1 MVFWR
6 AIWFV
11 KFVTIFFFLFIR
23 KVYGCNGCV
32 SVMLAVAA
40 ASEVFSKLVSFM
52 IAEWLLLW
60 LVTFNVYGLN
70 QK

>member
-1 MVFWR
+1 MPYGLLSL
-6 AIWFV
+6 
-11 KFVTIFFFLFIR
+11 FFFLFIRKVFR

-60 LVTFNVYGLN
+60 LVTFNVFDLN

>member
-1 MVFWR
+1 MPYGLLSLLL
-6 AIWFV
+6 
-11 KFVTIFFFLFIR
+11 FFLFIR

-60 LVTFNVYGLN
+60 LVTFNVYDLN